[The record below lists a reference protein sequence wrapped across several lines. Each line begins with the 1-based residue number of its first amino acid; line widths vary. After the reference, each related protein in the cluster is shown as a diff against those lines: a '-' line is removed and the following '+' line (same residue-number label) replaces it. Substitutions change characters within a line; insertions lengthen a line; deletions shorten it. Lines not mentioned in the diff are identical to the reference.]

1 MSTSNNTRKV
11 TIGAHQGGQSSR
23 GGRRYS
29 LAEREQILAVYCEH
43 GLQGAAERTG
53 VSRHTIKA
61 WALENGVTPRPR
73 RPLREVHGPRLPL
86 APLLSRFRHDDDFRS
101 RCHLPKST
109 FEHWRIDGIPFYKA
123 DRICCKVL
131 RVPMV
136 DLWPDH
142 YPAVTTSEDD
152 VWCAVWAAGGDP
164 EASPEDGGPWIDAA
178 VQTVVQPRL
187 AFEMAS

>member
-1 MSTSNNTRKV
+1 MSTPNTTKPVSQGRPRPSGRPYAPAERAEA
-11 TIGAHQGGQSSR
+11 IACYRQGGLTYASKQ
-23 GGRRYS
+23 
-29 LAEREQILAVYCEH
+29 
-43 GLQGAAERTG
+43 TG
-53 VSRHTIKA
+53 VAIGTVKRWVFEDGATPEYRQPRQNTK
-61 WALENGVTPRPR
+61 NGHRIPF
-73 RPLREVHGPRLPL
+73 
-86 APLLSRFRHDDDFRS
+86 APLLARFRNEDELRL
-101 RCHLPKST
+101 RCSVPKGSV
-109 FEHWRIDGIPFYKA
+109 EQWRADGIPFYKA

-164 EASPEDGGPWIDAA
+164 EASPEDWGPWIDAA